1 MLPVFPMNWKN
12 CKSVY
17 FLVYRKKT
25 RCHLAHRHGCNLP
38 LRKCPCLLARQT
50 ESARMLHRVPDQ
62 RYLNPEVVKYHGQAR
77 QGQLVSI
84 PYKPPRG
91 VYFFHGRDGGLIW
104 EGDLFNLAKVI
115 VLVVHKELKY
125 KVEKR
130 KHKKSEVMQQ
140 RIKNKFELPVG
151 E

>member
-1 MLPVFPMNWKN
+1 M
-12 CKSVY
+12 Y

-25 RCHLAHRHGCNLP
+25 RCHLAHPHGYNLP

-50 ESARMLHRVPDQ
+50 ESVRMLPRVPDQ
-62 RYLNPEVVKYHGQAR
+62 RYLNPEVAKYHVQAK

-84 PYKPPRG
+84 PYKAPKG
-91 VYFFHGRDGGLIW
+91 GGGYFFTVETGGLF
-104 EGDLFNLAKVI
+104 ERGNLFNLAKII

-125 KVEKR
+125 KVK
-130 KHKKSEVMQQ
+130 KLKNKKSEVMQP
-140 RIKNKFELPVG
+140 RIKNKSELPVG